1 MLVARRKS
9 IVKIAKDS
17 SEAVALPL
25 VGVNNVIAFDLDY
38 QKEGHRSLE
47 GKKLMPLMEDFSK
60 YVNLY
65 GMASFCQ

>member
-38 QKEGHRSLE
+38 QKEGHNSI
-47 GKKLMPLMEDFSK
+47 
-60 YVNLY
+60 
-65 GMASFCQ
+65 